1 MNEQTRARFAERSR
15 AFRQPIQE
23 LAEHA
28 GRAAF
33 EARAR
38 ADDLLGAI
46 DRARI
51 PERTQL
57 YPFAAMA
64 AAFGIGFLLAG
75 STDNRVFRTAKGQL
89 RNLLI
94 AGVIASLR
102 DEAES
107 LIRDEIAG
115 LVRNR
120 GRA

>member
-1 MNEQTRARFAERSR
+1 MIEQTRAEFSRRSR

-23 LAEHA
+23 LADQA
-28 GRAAF
+28 GRAASG
-33 EARAR
+33 ARAR
-38 ADDLLGAI
+38 ADELVEVI

-51 PERTQL
+51 PERTQS
-57 YPFAAMA
+57 YPIAAMA
-64 AAFGIGFLLAG
+64 VAFGIGFLLAG
-75 STDNRVFRTAKGQL
+75 RSDNRVLRTAKGQL
-89 RNLLI
+89 RNLLV

-107 LIRDEIAG
+107 LIRDEISG

>member
-1 MNEQTRARFAERSR
+1 MNEQTRTRFAERSR
-15 AFRQPIQE
+15 AFRQPIREMADQ
-23 LAEHA
+23 A
-28 GRAAF
+28 GRVAF

-38 ADDLLGAI
+38 ADDLVGTI

-51 PERTQL
+51 PERARS

-64 AAFGIGFLLAG
+64 AAFGVGFLLAG
-75 STDNRVFRTAKGQL
+75 QSDNRVLRTAKGQL

-102 DEAES
+102 EEAES

-115 LVRNR
+115 LVRKRNR
-120 GRA
+120 D